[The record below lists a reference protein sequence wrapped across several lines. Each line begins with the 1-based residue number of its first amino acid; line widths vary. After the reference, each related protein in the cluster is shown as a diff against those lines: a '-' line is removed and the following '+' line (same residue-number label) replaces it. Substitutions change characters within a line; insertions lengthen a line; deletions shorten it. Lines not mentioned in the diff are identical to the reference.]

1 MATQMEEFEAST
13 KELVIKVEALVRKIN
28 AMVGTEDEEAA
39 GHAADA
45 DSARIAAEAAATAAH
60 DTLVAIQALDAN
72 QIVIDVGLVLQYKN
86 DATASADLAAA
97 HLLSV
102 QQLKLEIEN
111 IRTEVAE
118 ARTFCNGV
126 KALAQSAQ
134 AALEATTLAQAAIN
148 QGLQSIV
155 TARDNAVSA
164 ANSAVEKATA
174 AAASAKKAEDAVLEN
189 IRDMVDHSVLS
200 FPINQTVIRVDL
212 PQNRYSIA
220 EPVIICVI
228 NGAPTNVSFV
238 CSHEFVAGL
247 GEVYTYV
254 TFTFPPALVGKKCN
268 AWISG

>member
-13 KELVIKVEALVRKIN
+13 KELVVQVEALITKVS
-28 AMVGTEDEEAA
+28 AMVGTEDEQAA

-45 DSARIAAEAAATAAH
+45 LTAAQAAQAAVTAAN
-60 DTLVAIQALDAN
+60 DILIAIQNLDAG

-86 DATASADLAAA
+86 DAQASAQAAA
-97 HLLSV
+97 ADKV
-102 QQLKLEIEN
+102 TITQLKADVVALKD
-111 IRTEVAE
+111 EVVA
-118 ARTFCNGV
+118 AKNLV
-126 KALAQSAQ
+126 ADVQALANSAQ
-134 AALEATTLAQAAIN
+134 AALEATRLAQIAIN
-148 QGLQSIV
+148 NGLQSIV

-164 ANSAVEKATA
+164 ATDAQNKAIA

-200 FPINQTVIRVDL
+200 FNIHQTVIRVDL
-212 PQNRYSIA
+212 PQERYSVA
-220 EPVIICVI
+220 EPIIICVV

-238 CSHEFVAGL
+238 CTAEAVPGV

>member
-13 KELVIKVEALVRKIN
+13 QLLVQKVEQLIAKVS
-28 AMVGTEDEEAA
+28 AMVGTEDEQAA
-39 GHAADA
+39 AHAADA
-45 DSARIAAEAAATAAH
+45 LAAKNAALAAAAAAN

-72 QIVIDVGLVLQYKN
+72 QIVIDVAQVLAYKN
-86 DATASADLAAA
+86 AAEASAAVAAQDLAAIT
-97 HLLSV
+97 
-102 QQLKLEIEN
+102 QLKADIVLIQ
-111 IRTEVAE
+111 TEVLE
-118 ARTFCNGV
+118 ARTFCNSV

-148 QGLQSIV
+148 QGLQQIV

-174 AAASAKKAEDAVLEN
+174 AAASAQKAEDAVLEN

-200 FPINQTVIRVDL
+200 FNIHQTVIRVDL

-220 EPVIICVI
+220 EPVVICVI
-228 NGAPTNVSFV
+228 NGAPTNVAFV
-238 CSHEFVAGL
+238 CSHELVAGV

>member
-13 KELVIKVEALVRKIN
+13 RQLVIQVEALVRKIN
-28 AMVGTEDEEAA
+28 AMVGTEDEQAA

-45 DSARIAAEAAATAAH
+45 DSARIAAQAAATAAH

-72 QIVIDVGLVLQYKN
+72 QIVIDVATVLQYKN
-86 DATASADLAAA
+86 AAKASADAAA
-97 HLLSV
+97 ADKAAV
-102 QQLKLEIEN
+102 TQLKADIVLIKN
-111 IRTEVAE
+111 EVLE
-118 ARTFCNGV
+118 ARTFCNSV

-134 AALEATTLAQAAIN
+134 TALEATTIAQTAIN
-148 QGLQSIV
+148 LGLQQIA
-155 TARDNAVSA
+155 TARDNAVNA

-189 IRDMVDHSVLS
+189 IRDMVDHSVVS
-200 FPINQTVIRVDL
+200 FPISQTVIRIDL

-238 CSHEFVAGL
+238 CSHELVTGL